1 MSRKATRYVKI
12 DARKCKACWKCV
24 DECPRQV
31 IGKIDF
37 WFHKHVMFR
46 HSEACIGCRK
56 CIETCPHGAYVER

>member
-1 MSRKATRYVKI
+1 MSRQATRYVKI

-31 IGKIDF
+31 IGKIDL
-37 WFHKHVMFR
+37 WFHKHVVFR
-46 HSEACIGCRK
+46 HSDACVGCRK